1 MSEGPK
7 LITHSDP
14 KSPISEAYRILRT
27 NIQFAGLDKPLKR
40 VAITSS
46 IPGEGKSTTMAN
58 LGVTMAQAGTKVI
71 IVNADLRRPFIGKLF
86 GLSEHIGLTTVLMGR
101 VSLDEV
107 IMPTAVPNL
116 FVLPSGPIPPNPSE
130 LLGSQAMA
138 NLLAELDK
146 KADIVLIDCPPVIAV
161 ADTAILAPKVDGIIL
176 LARIGHVPKDLV
188 LKTKANLEAAKA
200 RILGVVASRVKIQ
213 GSHNY
218 YYYYYYSEDKK
229 PEGKGTR

>member
-1 MSEGPK
+1 
-7 LITHSDP
+7 
-14 KSPISEAYRILRT
+14 
-27 NIQFAGLDKPLKR
+27 
-40 VAITSS
+40 
-46 IPGEGKSTTMAN
+46 
-58 LGVTMAQAGTKVI
+58 
-71 IVNADLRRPFIGKLF
+71 
-86 GLSEHIGLTTVLMGR
+86 
-101 VSLDEV
+101 
-107 IMPTAVPNL
+107 
-116 FVLPSGPIPPNPSE
+116 
-130 LLGSQAMA
+130 MA

-218 YYYYYYSEDKK
+218 YYYYYSEDKK